1 MEYLNYEEELDG
13 FESVIE
19 EIDTPETE
27 EVAIVEPL
35 PVEES
40 TVIETETP
48 ISPTK
53 KEKLADSLDEKTV
66 ALYSSKNFVAISQG
80 YSKVEKDL
88 AKELL
93 KNKNIRKAT
102 LEEIEQH
109 FNK

>member
-13 FESVIE
+13 SESVIE

-40 TVIETETP
+40 AVIDTEIP
-48 ISPTK
+48 ISHTK
-53 KEKLADSLDEKTV
+53 KEKPSTSLNEEKV

-80 YSKVEKDL
+80 YSKVDKDL

-102 LEEIEQH
+102 LEEIEKN

>member
-1 MEYLNYEEELDG
+1 MEYLNYEDELDSS
-13 FESVIE
+13 ESVIE
-19 EIDTPETE
+19 EIDTPEIE

-40 TVIETETP
+40 AVIETETP
-48 ISPTK
+48 IAPTK
-53 KEKLADSLDEKTV
+53 KEKPDALLDEKTV

-80 YSKVEKDL
+80 YSKVDKDL

-102 LEEIEQH
+102 LEEIEEH